1 MPLKDNPRT
10 VDAAFEPSHH
20 RRLDIGKQRTKDFF
34 ATVAEEQKS
43 QGTQPKS
50 ALEVLEVFLLCFLA
64 PDIWINALRAH
75 NCG

>member
-20 RRLDIGKQRTKDFF
+20 RRLDVGKQRTKDAF
-34 ATVAEEQKS
+34 ATIAKEQKI
-43 QGTQPKS
+43 QGIQPKS
-50 ALEVLEVFLLCFLA
+50 ALEVLEVFLLFLLA
-64 PDIWINALRAH
+64 PDIRHNALDEH